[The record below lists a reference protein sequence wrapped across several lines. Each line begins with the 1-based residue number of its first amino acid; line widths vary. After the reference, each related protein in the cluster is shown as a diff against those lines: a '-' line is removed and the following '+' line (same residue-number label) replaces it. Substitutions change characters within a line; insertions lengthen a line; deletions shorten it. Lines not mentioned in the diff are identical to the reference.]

1 MNINCMEDAAP
12 RIHWLIAL
20 VPFAVL
26 VTGIVMMVAQP
37 HIMTQIGEDS
47 GFRGLML
54 TYYGSTSIN
63 TGNEAITALVQTR
76 GMKGMLSVVFL
87 ISPLMPITVAVI
99 GYRIFRRTG
108 EGKTVLS

>member
-54 TYYGSTSIN
+54 TYYGSTSID
-63 TGNEAITALVQTR
+63 TGNEALTALVQTR

-87 ISPLMPITVAVI
+87 IFPLKSITEAVI
-99 GYRIFRRTG
+99 GYKIFGWT
-108 EGKTVLS
+108 EEEKTDLS

>member
-1 MNINCMEDAAP
+1 MEDAAP

-54 TYYGSTSIN
+54 TYYGSTSID
-63 TGNEAITALVQTR
+63 TGNEALTALVQTR

-87 ISPLMPITVAVI
+87 IFPLKSITEAVI
-99 GYRIFRRTG
+99 GYKIFGWT
-108 EGKTVLS
+108 EEEKTDLS